1 MKYYHFLAIQ
11 VFILLK
17 EINTNKSVYILT
29 CVATFDIA
37 IPETK
42 LMQENH
48 NSNQLL
54 PSNRYLEI
62 MNKMAIF
69 LAIQLFLYNT

>member
-1 MKYYHFLAIQ
+1 MTMFLAIQ

-17 EINTNKSVYILT
+17 EINTNKSVYILI

-37 IPETK
+37 IPELK

-48 NSNQLL
+48 HSNQLL
-54 PSNRYLEI
+54 SSKSNLEI
-62 MNKMAIF
+62 INKMSIF
-69 LAIQLFLYNT
+69 LAIQLFLHSLW